1 MESLLKQYE
10 IIAKNTKYKPV
21 TIEELKSTI
30 KQLKRKKVGDTQ
42 MFKNDMFQWGGRDL
56 IESIKKVFNKI
67 MEEQDIPESWNSM
80 IIKTIYKKKGDRAE
94 MKNRRGLFVTNIISK
109 LFEKVLAN
117 RNRDRIEQS
126 ISPNQCRGIKNRG
139 TVDHLFTMRAI
150 IYYRVINKDL
160 YIFS

>member
-10 IIAKNTKYKPV
+10 IMAKNTKYKPV

-42 MFKNDMFQWGGRDL
+42 MFKNDMLQWGGRDL

-67 MEEQDIPESWNSM
+67 MEEQEIPESWNSM

-94 MKNRRGLFVTNIISK
+94 MKNRRGLFLTNIISK

-126 ISPNQCRGIKNRG
+126 ISPNQCRGIKNR
-139 TVDHLFTMRAI
+139 
-150 IYYRVINKDL
+150 N
-160 YIFS
+160 S